1 MGKRVHFLTL
11 GCPKNQVDSEIML
24 GVLARSGHELVLDP
38 DAADVLVVNTCA
50 FIGPAKEESID
61 AILDAARVKAA
72 REGRRLVVTGCLAQ
86 RYAEDLTGSLPEV
99 DAFVGTGDLVRIAEA
114 VEAPPAAAPIVY
126 RGAQHV
132 LPAHDVAPRLRTGG
146 WWTSYLKVS
155 EGCDHTCS
163 FCIIPKIRGRHE
175 SRALDDLVTEAAALA
190 ADGAL
195 ELNLIAQDLTAYGR
209 DLAGDTS
216 LATLLRALA
225 IRVPAIRW
233 LRLLYAYPSSV
244 TDELLEV
251 MASEPAVCRY
261 LDMPLQHASD
271 RMLRAMRRERSG
283 RALCELIAR
292 IRAAVPGIA
301 MRTAFIVGFPGE
313 TEDDVRALCDFVEEI
328 RFERVG
334 VFRYS
339 KEENTH
345 AATLPGH
352 VPERVKQTRFERVME
367 TQARVAAELARAQ
380 IGREVDVLLEEESE
394 PGVFVGRTATQAPEI
409 DGTIRVRGEGEVGE
423 IVRVLVT
430 GADVYDLRG
439 DIAPAVDTTGTTP
452 YIPPPRHAK
461 DFPQEVARDPR
472 DHANASAPQRAAR
485 AARGAR
491 PEQR

>member
-1 MGKRVHFLTL
+1 VSKRVHFLTL
-11 GCPKNQVDSEIML
+11 GCPKNQIDSEIML

-86 RYAEDLTGSLPEV
+86 RYADDLTGSLPEV
-99 DAFVGTGDLVRIAEA
+99 DAFVGTGDLERIAEA
-114 VEAPPAAAPIVY
+114 VEAPPAPEPIVY

-132 LPAHDVAPRLRTGG
+132 LPAHAVAPRLRTGG

-175 SRALDDLVTEAAALA
+175 SRPIDDVVAEAAGLA
-190 ADGAL
+190 ADGTL

-216 LATLLRALA
+216 LAKLLRALA
-225 IRVPAIRW
+225 IRVPSIRW

-244 TDELLEV
+244 TDDLLEV
-251 MASEPAVCRY
+251 MATEPAVCRY

-283 RALCELIAR
+283 NALRALIAR
-292 IRAAVPGIA
+292 IRDAVPGIA
-301 MRTAFIVGFPGE
+301 LRTAFIVGFPGE
-313 TEDDVRALCDFVEEI
+313 TDDDVRELCDFIEEI
-328 RFERVG
+328 GFDRAG

-339 KEENTH
+339 REENTH

-352 VPERVKQTRFERVME
+352 LPERVKQTRFERVME
-367 TQARVAAELARAQ
+367 TQARVAARLARAQ
-380 IGREVDVLLEEESE
+380 VGRELEVLLEEELG
-394 PGVFVGRTATQAPEI
+394 PGDFLGRTATQAPEI
-409 DGTIRVRGEGEVGE
+409 DGHIRVRGAGEVGE
-423 IVRVLVT
+423 MVRVRVV

-439 DIAPAVDTTGTTP
+439 DMASAVDSTEATP
-452 YIPPPRHAK
+452 
-461 DFPQEVARDPR
+461 
-472 DHANASAPQRAAR
+472 
-485 AARGAR
+485 
-491 PEQR
+491 